1 MSKPSSL
8 LTAFTWALAF
18 LPPLFAQV
26 DSSSNLA
33 RNPIVWADV
42 PDLAAI
48 RVGDTYYLSSTTM
61 HLSPGLPI
69 LKSKDLVN
77 WQLPGY
83 RFALFHY
90 ATQTAGGVV
99 DFDCFRVSEK
109 ITGAP

>member
-1 MSKPSSL
+1 MSKRSCLP
-8 LTAFTWALAF
+8 TVFMWALVF
-18 LPPLFAQV
+18 LPPLFAQGDGSGNV
-26 DSSSNLA
+26 A

-77 WQLPGY
+77 WQLIGY

-90 ATQTAGGVV
+90 ATKTAGGSV
-99 DFDCFRVSEK
+99 DFDFFRLSEK
-109 ITGAP
+109 MTGAP